1 MKPTS
6 KKEVSIKRGNAMN
19 LDSIFQMEGYKLLT
33 QGELEE
39 SKAEES
45 YERVLVLHPIKRQFF
60 RKMIRFHDK
69 YLRVQAF

>member
-1 MKPTS
+1 
-6 KKEVSIKRGNAMN
+6 
-19 LDSIFQMEGYKLLT
+19 MEGYKLLT

-60 RKMIRFHDK
+60 RKMIRFLDK